1 MPGQDRRPPRTGV
14 GPKRAGQ
21 RPARPVA
28 KGSRPSRRPAPSKEP
43 RPIEPG
49 DLAEQRAAK
58 AGLGRVAR
66 RGASV
71 VVTGRKSK
79 ADPDRGP
86 RRAQTQERWVDEGPV
101 RAAAATAVR
110 RARSGPGRPARRPSP
125 DLVAELAS
133 AASPRRAGRLAIRV
147 AEARTALYDERFGDA
162 AAVLGPIVREA
173 PGSATARELYG
184 LALYGAGRYRSA
196 AEHLEAHRAFT
207 GSVEELHVLADC
219 YRALKRWAL
228 VEELWNE
235 LRESSPSAE
244 LVAEGRIVMA
254 GSLADRGRL
263 RDAIALLEA
272 GPLNAK
278 RSSDHHLRL
287 WYALADLYERA
298 GDVPRARA
306 LFTKVMRSDSG
317 FPDVAERLAAMA

>member
-1 MPGQDRRPPRTGV
+1 
-14 GPKRAGQ
+14 
-21 RPARPVA
+21 
-28 KGSRPSRRPAPSKEP
+28 
-43 RPIEPG
+43 
-49 DLAEQRAAK
+49 
-58 AGLGRVAR
+58 
-66 RGASV
+66 

-79 ADPDRGP
+79 PDPDRGARP
-86 RRAQTQERWVDEGPV
+86 AQTQERWVDEGPV
-101 RAAAATAVR
+101 RSAAATAVSR
-110 RARSGPGRPARRPSP
+110 GRTGSGPGRPARRPSP

-147 AEARTALYDERFGDA
+147 AEARTALYDERFSDA

-173 PGSATARELYG
+173 PASATARELYG
-184 LALYGAGRYRSA
+184 LSLYGAGRYRLA
-196 AEHLEAHRAFT
+196 AEQLEAHRSFT

-228 VEELWNE
+228 VEELWDE
-235 LRESSPSAE
+235 LRRSSPSAE
-244 LVAEGRIVMA
+244 LVVEGRIVMA

-306 LFTKVMRSDSG
+306 LFTKVMRSDSS
-317 FPDVAERLAAMA
+317 FPDVAERLAAMV